1 MLALSYFSLQVS
13 YLIPKDVVPGRMGLL
28 VTLFLCSINT
38 LNSVASN
45 SPSSWGNVSALVQWI
60 IICQTFIIIAI
71 TEYAYILSQTKYP
84 GKDATV
90 PDEVSREQSKRTEE
104 KANYLDK
111 IMLISNPPIFISL
124 AIIFWAV
131 NVSE

>member
-1 MLALSYFSLQVS
+1 M
-13 YLIPKDVVPGRMGLL
+13 IPKDVVPGRMGLL

-45 SPSSWGNVSALVQWI
+45 SPSSWENVSALIQWI

-71 TEYAYILSQTKYP
+71 AEYAYILSQTKYP

-90 PDEVSREQSKRTEE
+90 SDEVSREKSKRTEE
-104 KANYLDK
+104 KANYYLDK
-111 IMLISNPPIFISL
+111 IMLISKPPIFISL

-131 NVSE
+131 HVSE